1 MEILYTWFPLS
12 RYFAFPFGLGSENSS
27 DGSICRYTQLSIY
40 AFSRCLVA
48 PFFELRLS
56 SVQHRVFPC
65 MRIVTIL
72 HSRLMR

>member
-12 RYFAFPFGLGSENSS
+12 RYFAFSWLDSESSS

-48 PFFELRLS
+48 PFFELSLS